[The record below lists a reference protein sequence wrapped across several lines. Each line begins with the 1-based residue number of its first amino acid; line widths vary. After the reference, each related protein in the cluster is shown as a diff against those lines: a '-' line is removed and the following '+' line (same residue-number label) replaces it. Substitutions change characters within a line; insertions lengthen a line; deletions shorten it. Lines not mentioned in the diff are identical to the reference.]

1 MVRMHQGGVRQV
13 EISELFKCDLKNS
26 YIRFT
31 QTETA
36 LRRPDSGSERVTTP
50 REDRFLII
58 QARKQP
64 FPTAR
69 QHIMHNMH
77 NIVNATGLEYQMKQ

>member
-1 MVRMHQGGVRQV
+1 MQIIVSPPQNAKNLRHEEADLMVRMHQGGVRQV

-26 YIRFT
+26 YIRF
-31 QTETA
+31 
-36 LRRPDSGSERVTTP
+36 
-50 REDRFLII
+50 
-58 QARKQP
+58 RKQP